1 MGDLS
6 PVCITVVLPTLN
18 EAQALPKVVEELRAT
33 GYRDILVVDGGST
46 DGTVEEAKRL
56 GLRVI
61 GQYGRGKGMALRTAL
76 MYVETPYVAVL
87 DADYTY
93 PPAELNKLVPLLRHY
108 DVVIGARQGK
118 MPALYKLGNKV
129 LAWLF
134 RVLFGVDLRDPLTG
148 MYVARTDVLR
158 EAVTEA
164 RGFDLEV
171 EILAKALAN
180 GARVAE
186 VPIQY
191 RERIGKKKLRP
202 WHGVGIAV
210 KALELAYRLNP
221 ALFLTLIGALML
233 IPAVALGGWV
243 AYRYFYQGVPHY
255 MLGLAALLMLVIGG
269 ISTALL
275 PLHTTI
281 QQLRASIRRALIPP
295 APTDCLSP
303 LPQPPPPAPPQRPA
317 PEKATVLERAAQ
329 GLITAFI
336 VLLAAA
342 AYYLGIGDAAT
353 ANKLAEWAYYALAG
367 GVLATLIDT
376 AIAQRRQK
384 QLQRQAFRTSHSA
397 VITS

>member
-1 MGDLS
+1 M
-6 PVCITVVLPTLN
+6 CITVILPTLN
-18 EAQALPKVVEELRAT
+18 EAQALPKVVEELKAA
-33 GYRDILVVDGGST
+33 GYHDIIVVDGGST
-46 DGTVEEAKRL
+46 DGTVEEAQRL

-61 GQYGRGKGMALRTAL
+61 GQYGKGKGMALRTAL
-76 MYVETPYVAVL
+76 MYVDTPYVAVL

-108 DVVIGARQGK
+108 DIVTGARQGK
-118 MPALYKLGNKV
+118 MPAPYKLGNRI

-134 RVLFGVDLRDPLTG
+134 RLLFGTDLRDPLTG
-148 MYVARTDVLR
+148 MYAARTEVLR
-158 EAVTEA
+158 EAATEA
-164 RGFDLEV
+164 RGFELEV

-191 RERIGKKKLRP
+191 RERIGKKKLKP
-202 WHGVGIAV
+202 WHGAGIAL
-210 KALELAYRLNP
+210 KAVELAYRLNP

-281 QQLRASIRRALIPP
+281 QQLKTSIRRALTPP
-295 APTDCLSP
+295 PPRDCLP
-303 LPQPPPPAPPQRPA
+303 PPPQPPPPAPPKTPT
-317 PEKATVLERAAQ
+317 PETATALERASQ
-329 GLITAFI
+329 GLIIAFTA
-336 VLLAAA
+336 LLATA
-342 AYYLGIGDAAT
+342 AYYLGIGDTTT
-353 ANKLAEWAYYALAG
+353 ANKLAQWAYYALAG
-367 GVLATLIDT
+367 GVLAALIDT
-376 AIAQRRQK
+376 ALAQRRRPQK
-384 QLQRQAFRTSHSA
+384 TPATPPTTHKPPQDTAP
-397 VITS
+397 